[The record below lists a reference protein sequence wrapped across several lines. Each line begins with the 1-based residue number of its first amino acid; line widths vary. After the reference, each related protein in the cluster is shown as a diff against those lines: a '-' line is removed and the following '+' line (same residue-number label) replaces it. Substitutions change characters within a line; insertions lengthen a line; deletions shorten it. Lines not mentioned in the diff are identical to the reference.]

1 MQNSFLFSDTFLTI
15 ESATEAVY
23 KEKGSKFLAFA
34 SPISSETEAKELL
47 ADLRKQ
53 FFDATH
59 HCFAYALG
67 RDHGIKRQSDDG
79 EPNGTAGMPILN
91 QIKSKKLTNILVV
104 VVRYYGG
111 TKLGAEGLVNAYKTS
126 ASECL
131 TNAVIVE
138 KIVCKKMKI
147 FFEYLQMNE
156 VMKIMKENDLQMISQ
171 KFDNDCQIILEIR
184 ESLVEKV
191 QKQFEKIKNL
201 VIDDPS

>member
-67 RDHGIKRQSDDG
+67 RNLGIKRQSDDG

-111 TKLGAEGLVNAYKTS
+111 TKLGAAGLVNAYKTS

-131 TNAVIVE
+131 ANALIVE
-138 KIVCKKMKI
+138 KIVCKKMRI